1 VTLELVACEECPSG
15 QGSSSSLVPVRIGFR
30 LEDGHRTEWSGPS
43 HSSIWS
49 ILETLATQDERI
61 ASMLQVTPEG
71 LVPTIIY
78 IQQQIG
84 GEQALRETTI
94 ESLGIRGPV
103 LFKLDHRPPPPP
115 SNKSAKLTASAQ
127 SSVAT
132 VPTSTAPSTSSA
144 RTDNLVPQSSSAASQ
159 LTYSQH
165 LPQGESASIIFPP
178 EAGGSLSNEP
188 FSIFGTRP
196 ARSIFDSS
204 APAQRKYERPL
215 TIGELIGV
223 NLEPDDETTSQ
234 RATVPEHLRNF
245 RFPTETEGQ
254 NLMDTDDTPGTS
266 NYGCSPCEREDLIF
280 QRITTETIDT
290 GPELPD
296 EFFQLTENELRRI
309 IADLR
314 KAAGTDAVLGEQN
327 IQSAARRRL
336 YSRYPRCII
345 KFIWSDDVVL
355 QACFKPLEN
364 VSALYEF
371 IRDRLADTSVD
382 FQLFTT
388 PPRVNLSNMS
398 HSLIEAQLF
407 PMAIVHMTTRN
418 GSPKARDILR
428 PDVLEAINTKSAA
441 QANEITSKWMARK
454 ASS

>member
-1 VTLELVACEECPSG
+1 
-15 QGSSSSLVPVRIGFR
+15 
-30 LEDGHRTEWSGPS
+30 
-43 HSSIWS
+43 
-49 ILETLATQDERI
+49 
-61 ASMLQVTPEG
+61 MLQVTPEG

-132 VPTSTAPSTSSA
+132 VPTST
-144 RTDNLVPQSSSAASQ
+144 ASQ

-382 FQLFTT
+382 FQLCMFPTHLGFLSFLEFYRKLVFFLLTTVTT

-441 QANEITSKWMARK
+441 QANEITSKWNFATILRIF
-454 ASS
+454 SVLPWSILVLINPIDIV